1 MALVGV
7 AQSVGC
13 VAPLENLMRED
24 IKGGLNQISQDFGV
38 DLIILAL
45 QDEVHKKEI
54 VKTLQNPKVV
64 LPELESVR
72 PALDKRFNE
81 IKVKPH

>member
-1 MALVGV
+1 MALVGL

-13 VAPLENLMRED
+13 QPALENLIREE

-38 DLIILAL
+38 ELIIYAL
-45 QDEVHKKEI
+45 QDEGHKKEL
-54 VKTLQNPKVV
+54 VKSLQNPQVIF
-64 LPELESVR
+64 PELDSVK
-72 PALDKRFNE
+72 PGLDKRFNE